1 MAMSAI
7 SITTFSR
14 LWPKH
19 SRGLNVE
26 WIEHLFRLEDSDV
39 KVLRD
44 PQSSIIATGGQI
56 FFAVDGNEV
65 VGTVAALRE
74 SPTVFELAKM
84 AVQASHQA
92 RRGRSPGQGGHHLRS
107 RAAGGADVSRDE
119 QPAGERDSAVSAARI
134 CACHTRPSV
143 AIRAFERYMELRCV
157 SDRLRE

>member
-7 SITTFSR
+7 SITTFR
-14 LWPKH
+14 PALAEAFA
-19 SRGLNVE
+19 RLNVE

-84 AVQASHQA
+84 AVQASHQG
-92 RRGRSPGQGGHHLRS
+92 RGLGEALG
-107 RAAGGADVSRDE
+107 RAAITFARH
-119 QPAGERDSAVSAARI
+119 SAA
-134 CACHTRPSV
+134 CAGFPHAV
-143 AIRAFERYMELRCV
+143 
-157 SDRLRE
+157 

>member
-7 SITTFSR
+7 SITTFR
-14 LWPKH
+14 PALAEAFA
-19 SRGLNVE
+19 RLNVE

-84 AVQASHQA
+84 AVQASHQG
-92 RRGRSPGQGGHHLRS
+92 RGLGEALG
-107 RAAGGADVSRDE
+107 RAAITFAREQQAERMFPETNSRLE
-119 QPAGERDSAVSAARI
+119 
-134 CACHTRPSV
+134 
-143 AIRAFERYMELRCV
+143 
-157 SDRLRE
+157 